1 MISILVIDDNADIR
15 DNTAEMLELAG
26 YNVLTAENGERGVD
40 LALKEKPDMII
51 CDIRLPELD
60 GYDVLLLL
68 RQHPVAKKIPFIFL
82 TAKTERSDFRKGMD
96 LGADDYITK
105 PFDED
110 ELLSAVEVRLK
121 KAKPDA
127 FM

>member
-110 ELLSAVEVRLK
+110 ELLSAVQVRLK
-121 KAKPDA
+121 KAKTDA

>member
-121 KAKPDA
+121 KAKTDA